1 MVLSGTSYP
10 TTHLYF
16 HEFWKIHFTLQR
28 EAKNADTVIRS
39 MAEAMKTK
47 FMKYWKLSY
56 LTICIPVI
64 LDPRYKFEFVEL
76 CLNSGLESEAAKYL
90 GVVKKRFKDLF
101 VEYCSHDDD
110 STLENEQGTN
120 DIFTS
125 MDNPWEQWNKHV
137 KEQQENRAQLTELQ
151 VYLEDAV
158 HPQEDAFDILSWWS
172 SNAVKYPV
180 ISRIAKD
187 VLAAPATSVA
197 SESAFSTGGRILSD
211 YRSRLLS
218 ETVEALI
225 CLQDWT
231 RSPGTLSYCSCMFWC
246 FWKKLTISFS
256 IIPGTTNVNTI
267 TSDVIYGTHADIYG
281 ESDDIFYP

>member
-1 MVLSGTSYP
+1 
-10 TTHLYF
+10 
-16 HEFWKIHFTLQR
+16 
-28 EAKNADTVIRS
+28 
-39 MAEAMKTK
+39 
-47 FMKYWKLSY
+47 
-56 LTICIPVI
+56 
-64 LDPRYKFEFVEL
+64 
-76 CLNSGLESEAAKYL
+76 
-90 GVVKKRFKDLF
+90 
-101 VEYCSHDDD
+101 
-110 STLENEQGTN
+110 
-120 DIFTS
+120 

-137 KEQQENRAQLTELQ
+137 KEQQENRAQLSELQ

-218 ETVEALI
+218 ETIEALI

-231 RSPGTLSYCSCMFWC
+231 CSPGTLSYCSCMFWC
-246 FWKKLTISFS
+246 FWKKIDNF
-256 IIPGTTNVNTI
+256 
-267 TSDVIYGTHADIYG
+267 
-281 ESDDIFYP
+281 IFYHSRDY

>member
-1 MVLSGTSYP
+1 
-10 TTHLYF
+10 
-16 HEFWKIHFTLQR
+16 
-28 EAKNADTVIRS
+28 

-137 KEQQENRAQLTELQ
+137 KKQQENRAQLSELQ

-158 HPQEDAFDILSWWS
+158 HPQEDDFHILSWWS

-246 FWKKLTISFS
+246 FWKKIDNF
-256 IIPGTTNVNTI
+256 
-267 TSDVIYGTHADIYG
+267 
-281 ESDDIFYP
+281 IFYHSRDH